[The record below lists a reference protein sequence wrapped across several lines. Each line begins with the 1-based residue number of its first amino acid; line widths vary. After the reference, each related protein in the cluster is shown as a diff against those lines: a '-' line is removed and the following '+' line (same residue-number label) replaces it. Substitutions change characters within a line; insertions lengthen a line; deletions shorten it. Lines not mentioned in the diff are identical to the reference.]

1 MKTVQSQNHVHL
13 FHVHHFQRL
22 SLFIHPILTILST
35 THRKNGPSGAWI
47 HSDDTGNQSSHVAF
61 PHSLKVRRCPGTT
74 QISQC
79 EGWGLFWNTINI
91 YSLKVGDCPETTQ
104 YFTVWR
110 LGTALKQHNILQ
122 FEGWG
127 LPLSN
132 TFYSLKVGDCPETT
146 QYFTVWRLGTA
157 LKQHNILQFEG
168 WGLLS
173 KNTILYNFKV
183 RNSPKQHEFQF
194 EGQGHPENETTQTS
208 QS

>member
-91 YSLKVGDCPETTQ
+91 YSLK
-104 YFTVWR
+104 
-110 LGTALKQHNILQ
+110 A
-122 FEGWG
+122 
-127 LPLSN
+127 
-132 TFYSLKVGDCPETT
+132 GDCPETT